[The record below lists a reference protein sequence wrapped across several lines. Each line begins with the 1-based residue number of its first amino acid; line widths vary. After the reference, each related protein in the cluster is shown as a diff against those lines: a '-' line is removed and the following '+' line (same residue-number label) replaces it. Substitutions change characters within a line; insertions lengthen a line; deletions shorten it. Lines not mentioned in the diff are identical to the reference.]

1 MVSQSAKALV
11 NSLLNR
17 DPNARPSLDEIANH
31 QFFKS
36 GLFPKSIPV
45 SATTTEPVW
54 PSAGNN
60 LAAVTTSR
68 AEWKRNY
75 DAVAR
80 VAGVGI
86 DSAGVPVEPVGEKP
100 GKPVE
105 PVELSRPP
113 SAMSVASNECADI
126 GQLLEKKKKEKKE
139 KEESLKANG
148 GYILPETLS
157 PRDGHAR
164 MRNMGMIKNV
174 PSRLAALRGTLP
186 PGFVPRRGEPATASQ
201 APGAIQEETEPE
213 DSESEEEEDEEDEED
228 EPASAPAPVPV
239 VRPRQMDKAPMRRT
253 TSETREA
260 AAAMAR
266 VQVSKQAAAAPPA
279 RRVTRSHA
287 AQQRAAAVEPAPA
300 KPAPPVQTERPARRP
315 ASVDNRR
322 SALAAVSAPAP
333 APEAPQLP
341 RPSSASSLRAP
352 SVAESTKEKPSG
364 SSGSPDGIP
373 FGSTLSSRVGK
384 PISQTSTSA
393 VLASLVPT
401 IVNLTAFASGS
412 LRSLPSQ
419 PAITAEAVRAFR
431 RGERNRAVFIKK
443 WVDYT
448 NKYGM
453 AYMLSDGTC
462 ATLYNDNTSLI
473 VDSIGGERVEWITH
487 SLAEPVQAAP
497 GGGRETVFRRLLTE
511 MAVIKQRSGSSKG
524 LKAKLMIWRKTSNYM
539 NNCLGITEH
548 WGCDRKESVREPS
561 VEHLSNVMLWVT
573 HYARLRRCVVF
584 RLIDGTVQVSS
595 AHPPSLPHPGR

>member
-1 MVSQSAKALV
+1 MVSQPAKALV

-45 SATTTEPVW
+45 SATTMEPVW
-54 PSAGNN
+54 SSAGSN
-60 LAAVTTSR
+60 LAAVTASR

-80 VAGVGI
+80 AAGIGI
-86 DSAGVPVEPVGEKP
+86 DSTGVPVEPVGEKP

-105 PVELSRPP
+105 PVQMSRPP
-113 SAMSVASNECADI
+113 SAMSTASNECADI
-126 GQLLEKKKKEKKE
+126 GKLLEKKRKEQKE

-148 GYILPETLS
+148 GYILPEALS

-164 MRNMGMIKNV
+164 MRNMGLIKKV
-174 PSRLAALRGTLP
+174 PSRLAALRGALP
-186 PGFVPRRGEPATASQ
+186 PGFVPQREEPAAPQQ
-201 APGAIQEETEPE
+201 APSAIQEETEPE
-213 DSESEEEEDEEDEED
+213 ESGSEEELEDHED
-228 EPASAPAPVPV
+228 EPAPAPAPVPMA
-239 VRPRQMDKAPMRRT
+239 RPRLIDKAPMRRT

-260 AAAMAR
+260 TAAMAR
-266 VQVSKQAAAAPPA
+266 VQISKPAAAAPPA
-279 RRVTRSHA
+279 HRVTRSHA
-287 AQQRAAAVEPAPA
+287 AQQRAAVVEPVTTKPSPPA
-300 KPAPPVQTERPARRP
+300 QTERPARRLAP
-315 ASVDNRR
+315 VENRR
-322 SALAAVSAPAP
+322 SAPPAAPAP
-333 APEAPQLP
+333 VPEPQQLSRAP
-341 RPSSASSLRAP
+341 SGTSLRAP
-352 SVAESTKEKPSG
+352 LVTESSKERTNG

-384 PISQTSTSA
+384 PIAQTSTSA
-393 VLASLVPT
+393 ILASLTPT
-401 IVNLTAFASGS
+401 IVNLTAFASS
-412 LRSLPSQ
+412 NLRSLPPQ
-419 PAITAEAVRAFR
+419 PAVTTEAVRAFR

-462 ATLYNDNTSLI
+462 ATLYNDNTSLV
-473 VDSIGGERVEWITH
+473 VDSIGGERVEWMTH
-487 SLAEPVQAAP
+487 SLVEPVQAAS
-497 GGGRETVFRRLLTE
+497 GGGRETIFRRLLTE
-511 MAVIKQRSGSSKG
+511 MSVIKQRSGSSKG

-561 VEHLSNVMLWVT
+561 VEQLSSVMLWVT

-584 RLIDGTVQVSS
+584 RLIDGTIQVSFN
-595 AHPPSLPHPGR
+595 HPSYGCVCSFR